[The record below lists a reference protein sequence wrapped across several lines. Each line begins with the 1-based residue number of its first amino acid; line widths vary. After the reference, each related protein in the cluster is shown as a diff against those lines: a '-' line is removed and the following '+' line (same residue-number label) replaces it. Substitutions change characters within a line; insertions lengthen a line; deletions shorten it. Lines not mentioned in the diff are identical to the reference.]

1 MTRKAGS
8 PPHLVTLILLT
19 APTALSLNMFLPSL
33 PKMAGSYSTSYETI
47 SLAIAGYPAVT
58 AVLRLVMD
66 PLSDRFGRRPVLLLS
81 LAIFVVASL
90 GCIFADTVG
99 NFLLFRAGQCV
110 VIAGRVLS
118 LAVVRDTRSERE
130 AASLIGYIAMAV
142 APMVGGGQDELFGRR
157 SNFVLLAVFGSMLLA
172 VCLLDF
178 GETNENP
185 SSTFGAQFR
194 TYPELCRSRRFGVR
208 HLHGVV
214 EQHVLCVSRRRA
226 AGFGRGSRYANSG
239 TRFLHGNDHRWL
251 HARQLLSGRYSG
263 RFTLTTMMIAGRAI
277 ACAGLV
283 AGAFLVLSGSTSVLS
298 LFGAPAASFTSVAVT
313 AGSEPGV

>member
-1 MTRKAGS
+1 MTRKAVS

-19 APTALSLNMFLPSL
+19 APTVLSLNMFLPSL

-58 AVLRLVMD
+58 AVLRLVMG

-99 NFLLFRAGQCV
+99 SFLLFRAGQSV

-118 LAVVRDTRSERE
+118 LAVVRDTRPERE
-130 AASLIGYIAMAV
+130 AASLIGYIAMAMAV
-142 APMVGGGQDELFGRR
+142 APMVGPMIGGGLDELFGRR
-157 SNFVLLAVFGSMLLA
+157 SNFVLLAVFGSMLMA

-226 AGFGRGSRYANSG
+226 GGEFHER
-239 TRFLHGNDHRWL
+239 
-251 HARQLLSGRYSG
+251 GRYG
-263 RFTLTTMMIAGRAI
+263 RQRTGRLIEIVCWRYTVGVIVWPKPQWSRGLYTPIPALHNELAGKGGPTIKVAMRA
-277 ACAGLV
+277 
-283 AGAFLVLSGSTSVLS
+283 
-298 LFGAPAASFTSVAVT
+298 
-313 AGSEPGV
+313 